1 MDTLELDSK
10 APGNGSGVALAQSH
24 EPAAAGQ
31 DTKPLTLVQRMA
43 AVRSEC
49 DGLGKEDIKMQ
60 NKEMTKTWTIK
71 GHTIEGVLQ
80 GVRGLFDRHR
90 IWVNPNLVSVTHNGN
105 RCDVVVDFEWESL
118 DDPTDRRTIRWA
130 GSDTDTGGKGFAKAG
145 TNALKEMLKKTFL
158 ITDREDAKEETE
170 AVEHVTEDS
179 MARERVKAA
188 EDKAASSQ
196 AAWAKTLKTAIEN
209 VKTAQALKLLKRENS
224 LKLSELPAVTR
235 AFFEDLYAARAK
247 ELAPTEPESDE
258 RDDEVPGVLG

>member
-1 MDTLELDSK
+1 MAE
-10 APGNGSGVALAQSH
+10 SH
-24 EPAAAGQ
+24 EPASAGEN
-31 DTKPLTLVQRMA
+31 TKPLTLVQRMA
-43 AVRSEC
+43 AVRREC

-60 NKEMTKTWTIK
+60 NKERTKEWTIK

-80 GVRGLFDRHR
+80 GVRTLFDRHR
-90 IWVNPNLVSVTHNGN
+90 IWVNPNLVSVNHNGN
-105 RCDVVVDFEWESL
+105 RCDVVVDFEWENL
-118 DDPTDRRTIRWA
+118 DDPNDRRTIRWA
-130 GSDTDTGGKGFAKAG
+130 GSDTDLGGKGFAKAG

-188 EDKAASSQ
+188 EDRAAASQ
-196 AAWAKTLKTAIEN
+196 AAWAKTLKTAIEG
-209 VKTAQALKLLKRENS
+209 VTTSQGLKRLKRENA

-247 ELAPTEPESDE
+247 ELADTEPEHDE
-258 RDDEVPGVLG
+258 RDDDVPGVDG

>member
-10 APGNGSGVALAQSH
+10 APGKRGGVSVAASP
-24 EPAAAGQ
+24 EPSAPGQ

-60 NKEMTKTWTIK
+60 NKERTKEWTIK

-90 IWVNPNLVSVTHNGN
+90 IWVNPNLVSVSHNGN
-105 RCDVVVDFEWESL
+105 RCDVVVDFEWENL

-130 GSDTDTGGKGFAKAG
+130 GSDTDLGGKGFAKAG

-209 VKTAQALKLLKRENS
+209 VKTVQALKLLKRENS

-235 AFFEDLYAARAK
+235 AFFEDLYAARLK
-247 ELAPTEPESDE
+247 ELAPTEPEADE
-258 RDDEVPGVLG
+258 RDADVPGIG

>member
-10 APGNGSGVALAQSH
+10 TPGKRGGVVLVEGN
-24 EPAAAGQ
+24 EPAPPGQ
-31 DTKPLTLVQRMA
+31 DTKPLTLVERMA
-43 AVRSEC
+43 AVRREC
-49 DGLGKEDIKMQ
+49 DGLGKEDITMQ
-60 NKEMTKTWTIK
+60 NKEKTATWKIK

-80 GVRGLFDRHR
+80 GVRSLFDRHR

-179 MARERVKAA
+179 MARDRVKAA
-188 EDKAASSQ
+188 EDRAASSQ
-196 AAWAKTLKTAIEN
+196 AAWARTLKTAVEN

-258 RDDEVPGVLG
+258 RDDDVPGVLA